1 MGGTGKA
8 EGRACPAPTA
18 QQMGKFVIWAR
29 CAGGIY
35 AAPTVGPLGEWLRW
49 VSGRDESLAY
59 IFKIKR
65 M

>member
-8 EGRACPAPTA
+8 EGRACPAPTGWW
-18 QQMGKFVIWAR
+18 MVRSVMRAR

-35 AAPTVGPLGEWLRW
+35 AAPTDNPLGEWLRW
-49 VSGRDESLAY
+49 VRGRDESLAY